1 MTAELTTR
9 YLGMDLASPLV
20 PSASPLTGDI
30 DTLHALVEA
39 GAAAVVLPSVFEE
52 QIVHDAL
59 VVAGITDLGAELSP
73 EFTGGQLPPMEA
85 YNTGTEAYLRGIVRA
100 KHELP
105 VPVIGSLNGASW
117 GGWSSYAAKIEHSGA
132 DALELNIYTVS
143 ADVTRDGREVEDD
156 YLHLVE
162 QVRRRVSIPLAVKI
176 GPAFSSMASM
186 AVRFADAGADGLVL
200 FNRFYQPDIDLD
212 TLEVKPHLV
221 LSTSAELLLPLTW
234 IGILHGRVEL
244 SLAATTGVHTAA
256 DVVKLVLA
264 GADVTM
270 MASALLRNGPG
281 HLATVRAG
289 LSDWLY
295 TNGYSSVT
303 QAKGSLSQAAVHDPA
318 AFERANYM
326 KTLVTYERHQG

>member
-1 MTAELTTR
+1 MTPDLTTR

-85 YNTGTEAYLRGIVRA
+85 YNTGTEAYLGGIARA
-100 KHELP
+100 KQELP
-105 VPVIGSLNGASW
+105 VPVVGSLNGASW
-117 GGWSSYAAKIEHSGA
+117 GGWSSYAAKIQDSGA
-132 DALELNIYTVS
+132 DAIELNIYS
-143 ADVTRDGREVEDD
+143 IAADVTRDGRDVEDE
-156 YLHLVE
+156 YLHLVD

-270 MASALLRNGPG
+270 MASALLRHGPG
-281 HLATVRAG
+281 HLATVRGG
-289 LSDWLY
+289 LSDWLDN
-295 TNGYSSVT
+295 NGYSSVT
-303 QAKGSLSQAAVHDPA
+303 QAKGSLSQAAVPDPT

>member
-1 MTAELTTR
+1 
-9 YLGMDLASPLV
+9 
-20 PSASPLTGDI
+20 
-30 DTLHALVEA
+30 
-39 GAAAVVLPSVFEE
+39 
-52 QIVHDAL
+52 
-59 VVAGITDLGAELSP
+59 VAGITDLGAELSP

-85 YNTGTEAYLRGIVRA
+85 YNTGTEAYLGGIARA
-100 KHELP
+100 KQELP
-105 VPVIGSLNGASW
+105 VPVVGSLNGASW
-117 GGWSSYAAKIEHSGA
+117 GGWSSYAAKIQDSGA
-132 DALELNIYTVS
+132 DAIELNIYS
-143 ADVTRDGREVEDD
+143 IAADVTRDGREVEDE
-156 YLHLVE
+156 YLHLVD

-270 MASALLRNGPG
+270 MASALLRHGPG
-281 HLATVRAG
+281 HLATVRGG
-289 LSDWLY
+289 LSDWLD

-303 QAKGSLSQAAVHDPA
+303 QAKGSLSQAAVPDPT

>member
-1 MTAELTTR
+1 MTPDLTTR

-59 VVAGITDLGAELSP
+59 LVAGITDLGAELSP

-85 YNTGTEAYLRGIVRA
+85 YNTGTEAYLGGIARA
-100 KHELP
+100 KQELP

-117 GGWSSYAAKIEHSGA
+117 GGWSSYAAKIQDSGA
-132 DALELNIYTVS
+132 DALELNIYSVA
-143 ADVTRDGREVEDD
+143 ADITRDGREVEDE
-156 YLHLVE
+156 YLHLVA

-186 AVRFADAGADGLVL
+186 AMRFAEAGADGLVL

-212 TLEVKPHLV
+212 TLEVKPNLV

-234 IGILHGRVEL
+234 IGILHGRVAL
-244 SLAATTGVHTAA
+244 SLAATTGVHTAV

-270 MASALLRNGPG
+270 MASALLRHGPG
-281 HLATVRAG
+281 HLATVKRG
-289 LSDWLY
+289 LSDWLEA
-295 TNGYSSVT
+295 NGYASVA
-303 QAKGSLSQAAVHDPA
+303 QAKGSLSQAAVPDPA

-326 KTLVTYERHQG
+326 KTLVTYERRRG